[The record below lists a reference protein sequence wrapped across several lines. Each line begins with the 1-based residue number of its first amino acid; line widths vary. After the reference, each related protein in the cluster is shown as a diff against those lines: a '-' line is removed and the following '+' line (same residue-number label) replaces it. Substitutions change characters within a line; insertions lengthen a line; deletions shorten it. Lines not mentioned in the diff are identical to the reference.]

1 MADEQPIADEV
12 AAHTSRPALPVSAT
26 GAAVADGSCS
36 LHIQA
41 ISAEDS
47 QTTGP
52 GPAAGRSHETVGV
65 PSGDPMPSAQQ
76 FDAAAA
82 EGMLLEEDGEEEG
95 RQAITFE
102 ELPPIVL
109 AVAASRDG

>member
-1 MADEQPIADEV
+1 MQV
-12 AAHTSRPALPVSAT
+12 QTN
-26 GAAVADGSCS
+26 
-36 LHIQA
+36 
-41 ISAEDS
+41 SAEDL

-52 GPAAGRSHETVGV
+52 GLAAGELHDTVEV

-76 FDAAAA
+76 FEAAAA
-82 EGMLLEEDGEEEG
+82 EGMLLEEEEEEEE

-109 AVAASRDG
+109 AVAVSRNG